1 MARAAAKT
9 VKKAAPK
16 AKAKAKAPAKR
27 KTKVV
32 ASVKRAG
39 AARRKAKKGGPSLGM
54 TALSSG
60 FRLFG
65 HRRKPVAEC
74 VPNHRQK

>member
-1 MARAAAKT
+1 MARAAKT

-27 KTKVV
+27 KTKMV

-39 AARRKAKKGGPSLGM
+39 AARRKAKKG
-54 TALSSG
+54 
-60 FRLFG
+60 
-65 HRRKPVAEC
+65 
-74 VPNHRQK
+74 